1 MFIIKTP
8 WKSYWRHSSIV
19 TANFD
24 QLLGTGLMS
33 LLATVDVLFPATERP
48 ARYIVCS
55 SSNWWKPRTWD
66 RQHQELE
73 TDSINPYPTTIPL
86 LYQYFQENMEMKGNI
101 CKKWGREN
109 HSSRYQNYIPFFR
122 AMLSA
127 TLPHRTKQKIGRW
140 EFAISLLKWKQRLFP
155 GVFSMNVKYFS

>member
-33 LLATVDVLFPATERP
+33 LLATVDMLFPATERS

-55 SSNWWKPRTWD
+55 SSNWLKPRTWD
-66 RQHQELE
+66 RQHQEHE
-73 TDSINPYPTTIPL
+73 TDSIKNMRQTALTHILPPFPFYINTFRKIWKWRGTFVRNGAEKITVADIRIIFPFLGQCFL
-86 LYQYFQENMEMKGNI
+86 LHSLIELN
-101 CKKWGREN
+101 KK
-109 HSSRYQNYIPFFR
+109 
-122 AMLSA
+122 
-127 TLPHRTKQKIGRW
+127 
-140 EFAISLLKWKQRLFP
+140 
-155 GVFSMNVKYFS
+155 